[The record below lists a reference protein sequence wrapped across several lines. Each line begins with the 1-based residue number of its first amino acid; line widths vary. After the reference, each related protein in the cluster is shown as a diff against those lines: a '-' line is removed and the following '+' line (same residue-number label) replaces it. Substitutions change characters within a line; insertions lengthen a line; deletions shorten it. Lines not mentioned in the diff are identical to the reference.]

1 MSISSGFIVL
11 AYEHTF
17 VQVRLSLIVI
27 PDLIREPVVLR
38 HVVGLRVYS
47 TGSRIKSGM
56 TISEGLTRKRVYAF
70 RGPHSEEGV
79 RIWCSPNVAILS
91 HG

>member
-17 VQVRLSLIVI
+17 VQARLSLIVI
-27 PDLIREPVVLR
+27 PDLIREPVVFR

-56 TISEGLTRKRVYAF
+56 TISECLTRKRVYAF
-70 RGPHSEEGV
+70 GV
-79 RIWCSPNVAILS
+79 LRMSPCKTTDKPYFTI
-91 HG
+91 

>member
-11 AYEHTF
+11 DYEYTL
-17 VQVRLSLIVI
+17 VQTRLSLIVI
-27 PDLIREPVVLR
+27 PDLIREPVVFR

-56 TISEGLTRKRVYAF
+56 TISESLTRKRVYAF
-70 RGPHSEEGV
+70 GV
-79 RIWCSPNVAILS
+79 LRMSPY
-91 HG
+91 